1 MKREKLITIGVSLSF
16 IVVLFASFIPTFS
29 WFNTTIEFN
38 GGIKGESAG
47 AYFAGGEGT
56 KENPYI
62 LTNRRHFYNLSWL
75 QYLGYFNET
84 TTSDSTETIKKQ
96 YYFKVNN
103 DINCEGLALPP
114 IGTTKYPFIGSF
126 DGGNYTI
133 SNFTITDTYEKLVSH
148 PHVIEEDGNDYYSSG
163 NATINYC
170 SIVGTFGVIG
180 SYSNVPSATYDTSIS
195 SLSNL
200 YLDDVTI
207 ATKTDNVLV
216 GCFAGYVN
224 STIDNCGVHYAKFDI
239 EANTTKLTSFNN
251 VSEFTLIGSYNK
263 DKYKWDGDS
272 ESGDIG
278 YGTSTDIKALHL
290 SLINNN
296 LSDGTTGQISSKVV
310 LPFKYENATLIKG
323 SEDSINVPIY
333 VNNSGSYTE
342 KKLTPSS
349 TYKASTKGNNLG
361 YYIGQVKTYEKSL
374 DYNKDDF
381 GVQQG
386 YTNVYLKTPPDD
398 VLSYLKT
405 NGTHLIRLNNGYSSD
420 NISQSTFSYVQNG
433 QVGNYTGNLL
443 LPSNGIWVA
452 PKENGKFKFVF
463 YNESYSKSGSVGILF
478 LELTREKSG
487 DYSSPFIYNTLLGS
501 GLSYSC
507 KYGYFE
513 KNASLGCEYYITF
526 YNTSSYDAP
535 YIAYMDIGINGS
547 STPSDDRLSLTNF
560 DFVTKVGD
568 SLTKIK
574 TYDETSSSYVSN
586 KDYSSSNVTFIIG
599 DTTTDTIVAFRRLVD
614 ESIGVY
620 YYDSSSSIL
629 TPSSTG
635 NKTSTS
641 KEECTS
647 SD

>member
-1 MKREKLITIGVSLSF
+1 MRREKLITIGVSLSF

-163 NATINYC
+163 SATINYC

-180 SYSNVPSATYDTSIS
+180 SYSNVPSATYDTSIP

-290 SLINNN
+290 SLINNG
-296 LSDGTTGQISSKVV
+296 LSDATTGQIKSKVV
-310 LPFKYENATLIKG
+310 LPFKYENATLIEG
-323 SEDSINVPIY
+323 SVTQVNVPIY
-333 VNNSGSYTE
+333 VNSGIYTT
-342 KKLTPSS
+342 KSLTPSS

-361 YYIGQVKTYEKSL
+361 YYIGEVKTYEKSL
-374 DYNKDDF
+374 DYNSEDF

-386 YTNVYLKTPPDD
+386 YNNVYLKTPPDD

-420 NISQSTFSYVQNG
+420 NISQSTFSYVKNG
-433 QVGNYTGNLL
+433 QVGDYTGDLL

-463 YNESYSKSGSVGILF
+463 YNDSYSKNGSVGILF
-478 LELTREKSG
+478 LDLTRETSG
-487 DYSSPFIYNTLLGS
+487 DYSSPFIYNSLVGS
-501 GLSYSC
+501 GISYKC

-513 KNASLGCEYYITF
+513 KDAYVGHEYYITF

-547 STPSDDRLSLTNF
+547 STPSDDRLSLANF

-574 TYDETSSSYVSN
+574 TYDEVSSSYVAN
-586 KDYSSSNVTFIIG
+586 KGYSSSNVTFIIG
-599 DTTTDTIVAFRRLVD
+599 DTTSDTIVAFRRLVD

-635 NKTSTS
+635 TKTSTN
-641 KEECTS
+641 KEDCTS
-647 SD
+647 SN

>member
-1 MKREKLITIGVSLSF
+1 MRREKLITIGVSLSF

-163 NATINYC
+163 SATINYC

-180 SYSNVPSATYDTSIS
+180 SYSNVPSATYDTSIP

-290 SLINNN
+290 SLINNE
-296 LSDGTTGQISSKVV
+296 LSDGTTGQIKSKVV
-310 LPFKYENATLIKG
+310 LPFKYENATLIEG
-323 SEDSINVPIY
+323 SGTQINVSIY
-333 VNNSGSYTE
+333 VNTSGTYT
-342 KKLTPSS
+342 KKSLTPSS

-361 YYIGQVKTYEKSL
+361 YYIGEVKTYEKSL
-374 DYNKDDF
+374 DYNINDF

-386 YTNVYLKTPPDD
+386 YTNVYLTTPPDD

-405 NGTHLIRLNNGYSSD
+405 NGTHLIRLNNGYASD
-420 NISQSTFSYVQNG
+420 NISQSTFSYVENG
-433 QVGNYTGNLL
+433 QVGDYFGDLL

-452 PKENGKFKFVF
+452 PKEDGKFKFVF
-463 YNESYSKSGSVGILF
+463 YNESYSKKGSVGILF
-478 LELTREKSG
+478 LDLTRETSG
-487 DYSSPFIYNTLLGS
+487 DYSSPFMYNALVGS

-513 KNASLGCEYYITF
+513 KAAYVGHEYYITF

-547 STPSDDRLSLTNF
+547 STPSDDRLSLANF

-574 TYDETSSSYVSN
+574 TYDETTSSYVSN
-586 KDYSSSNVTFIIG
+586 DNYSSSNVTFIIG
-599 DTTTDTIVAFRRLVD
+599 DTTTDTIVAFRRLVN

-635 NKTSTS
+635 NKTSTK
-641 KEECTS
+641 KEDCTS